1 MLAAFNIAR
10 NTLTESLRQPV
21 VFLLVI
27 ASGILQILSVW
38 WSAYSMGYRSDP
50 GEVTS
55 DDKLLFD
62 IGLSTIFV
70 CGMLLTAFIST
81 AVLSREIEN
90 KTLLTMVSKPISR
103 ASVILGKFLGV
114 AIAVLMAVVVM
125 LIFLMLAL
133 RHGVMST
140 AADTL
145 DGPVLVFGLGAV
157 ALSVILA
164 TLANFL
170 YGWSFPQMTMLLLVP
185 LSIVALFAVLLL
197 SPNWQPQPIGTDF
210 LPQVTIACVAIAVAI
225 LVMTS
230 IAIAASTRLGQV
242 MTIVVCA
249 GVFVLGLLSNY
260 FFGRPAF
267 TNTPIAVIA
276 ATAPQDEFKP
286 TLQNAGDY
294 YIITLV
300 TPPDIDLKPGMQF
313 LYGPTANG
321 VGLANTPSDEVPSL
335 EVATGSFF
343 PPGTPGAVVITEV
356 KDLHLAVRNVGN
368 PPAKVSRP
376 PKENDFIFLEPTEIN
391 PVAAAAWA
399 ITPNLQFFWLV
410 DAISQARSIPL
421 AHLRLVIGY
430 GVLQI
435 LTFLALAIMLFES
448 RDVG

>member
-1 MLAAFNIAR
+1 MLAALTIAR

-27 ASGILQILSVW
+27 SSGILQILSVW

-50 GEVTS
+50 GEITS

-70 CGMLLTAFIST
+70 CGMLLAAFIST

-157 ALSVILA
+157 ALSVLLA
-164 TLANFL
+164 TVTNFL

-185 LSIVALFAVLLL
+185 LSIVALFAVLALN
-197 SPNWQPQPIGTDF
+197 PKWQPQPLATDF

-225 LVMTS
+225 LVMAS

-249 GVFVLGLLSNY
+249 GAFGLGLLSNY

-267 TNTPIAVIA
+267 TNAPIAVISGA
-276 ATAPQDEFKP
+276 SPRDEFKP
-286 TLQNAGDY
+286 TLQNAGEY
-294 YIITLV
+294 YIVSLV

-313 LYGPTANG
+313 LYGPTPNG
-321 VGLANTPSDEVPSL
+321 VGLSVKPSDELPSL
-335 EVATGSFF
+335 QTANSDIF
-343 PPGTPGAVVITEV
+343 PTGTPGAVVIVEV
-356 KDLHLAVRNVGN
+356 QDLDLAIRNVGN
-368 PPAKVSRP
+368 PPAKVRRP
-376 PKENDFIFLEPTEIN
+376 PQQGDFIFLEPTKIN
-391 PVAAAAWA
+391 PAAAVAWA

-421 AHLRLVIGY
+421 SHLRLVITY
-430 GVLQI
+430 GLLQI
-435 LTFLALAIMLFES
+435 VTFLGLAVLLFES